1 MSEETPAADDLNFE
15 EFAPTQG
22 TWIETVC
29 GYFRDFL
36 DTDLKRARAP
46 KRSLSARDSSG
57 LLTGIALSKYPELN
71 HNLWGLLEKP
81 FDSELLQT
89 LKVRR
94 GKYMSRLS
102 GGVLS
107 VVKTQIN
114 STSEESVQAI
124 ADAVLTQARDMR
136 KALLDNP
143 DEYADRIS
151 QNIRR
156 ELLRAI
162 VVPLLSSLDSVFKN
176 QGNDSLESIYDLEEE
191 LGENLTANF
200 EEGKEEAVASVIVG
214 NNFDA
219 LDELIRDVCSLE
231 RVRFVC
237 TQFFENYATN
247 DFFKELFE
255 LDATLKLKENFQ
267 VYIYVCTLR
276 HGKKNYPL
284 IYFPVEV
291 SLQGTTLKVDLDS
304 RLLINKK
311 AVDFAV
317 GEINRSAEAPVAYTL
332 KDRTMYVAEGKS
344 VIDCIGQTLDDLAN
358 ALGMNGPIS
367 LRDRSPQKISRAEI
381 SIDNSLHFAAFDKAD
396 ESLLNDYEELL
407 TIFGEGGGPAADF
420 EEFITSFMT
429 ENPESYEKEIDLE
442 WAERGLQDRLVYD
455 SPVPLNE
462 EQRKIISG
470 LNKPDCRFI
479 AVEGPPGT
487 GKSHTITACVFD
499 AILRN
504 KNVLVLSDKKEA
516 LDVVE
521 KKIRETLK
529 KVRTDDNVQDP
540 ILRLG
545 KHGNTF
551 NKIMT
556 PRAIDKLKNSLAATR
571 SNKNSFDAEMEQREK
586 SLKSKIEKL
595 RASVGEID
603 MARILE
609 VQKNEAKFKFKGGE
623 SAQIL
628 QSSDFQLGVTAAT
641 RVAQFIADSK
651 IQTLMNWAGCGL
663 STTEFNDFI
672 NTQFQISK
680 ALGQVQ
686 IHEHLKRFGR
696 IELHSIPKLAK
707 LIDGYNEAR
716 MPIIGYLFSKSEKIR
731 LNRELSDT
739 FDYKNA
745 SMGHRQVGV
754 LSSAHESMQSI
765 LKSFNDCGLTEE
777 KEINMAFRQ
786 MLASQHIAV
795 EKIEFIRKV
804 HAGYEIAMSSDA
816 SLVLASLGLSK
827 DDYTP
832 VSAGA
837 AQDVV
842 SQLEEL
848 DQHIDEMRNLA
859 EAFESIPDFDYVR
872 ELEELE
878 KLHTQRLADMI
889 DERVVEFANARKQTA
904 GQIKDII
911 KRKQK
916 FPQELFSHLLEAFP
930 IIIAGI
936 RDYAEYVPLES
947 GLFDLIII
955 DEASQV
961 SIAQALPAFVRAKKI
976 LVLGDSNQFSN
987 VKAATASNLM
997 NKAYK
1002 EAIKKQYQAQEGPN
1016 IAQLNQVEMFDVKT
1030 SVLNFVE
1037 RVVNLKVSL
1046 RKHFRGYPEL
1056 INFSSKYFY
1065 QNNLQAVKIR
1075 GKRID
1080 EVITFTQVEHDGLID
1095 GLRNTNQMEIDLI
1108 IDQLSEMA
1116 EADDDQLDV
1125 MVVTPFREQQ
1135 KFILQT
1141 LHKRPDASDII
1152 ERLKLRVF
1160 TFDTCQG
1167 EEAHTVI
1174 YSLAATRER
1183 DHLNSIFPRS
1193 LENSAD
1199 VEENL
1204 RLQRLNVGFSRAK
1217 ERIWIFHS
1225 KPVEEY
1231 SNSIRTALQHFQRTL
1246 EMGRR
1251 GPDVSDVDPRSPM
1264 EKKVLN
1270 WLRSAPIIDELGN
1283 NVEIDSQFEMGV
1295 YLKQLDPTYR
1305 HPNYKVDFLVKVH
1318 GEENSA
1324 DIIIEYDGFEHF
1336 DDLDKVDAFN
1346 YQDYMKPADIE
1357 RQKILEGYGYQF
1369 LRINRYNV
1377 GENPVKTLDERL
1389 RRLIER
1395 TDSATERPGVLV
1407 EHQRQ
1412 REQLANREA
1421 KICHKCGEAKE
1432 LDEFFDRHLRDG
1444 MGGHGRICITC
1455 KRGAQSPTTLRRR
1468 RRR

>member
-1 MSEETPAADDLNFE
+1 MSEEMPTADDLDSE
-15 EFAPTQG
+15 EFKPMQD
-22 TWIETVC
+22 TWIKTVC

-46 KRSLSARDSSG
+46 KRSVSVRDSSG

-71 HNLWGLLEKP
+71 HDLWRLLEKP
-81 FDSELLQT
+81 FDYELSQT
-89 LKVRR
+89 LKIRR
-94 GKYMSRLS
+94 GKYISRLT
-102 GGVLS
+102 GGILAVIR
-107 VVKTQIN
+107 TQIN
-114 STSEESVQAI
+114 AVNEESVQAVTDSV
-124 ADAVLTQARDMR
+124 AARARDMQ
-136 KALLDNP
+136 KELSGDP

-151 QNIRR
+151 HAIRN
-156 ELLRAI
+156 ELLRAV
-162 VVPLLSSLDSVFKN
+162 VVPLLSNLDAAFKN
-176 QGNDSLESIYDLEEE
+176 QGGNSFDSLYDLEEE
-191 LGENLTANF
+191 LGENLTASF
-200 EEGKEEAVASVIVG
+200 EEGKAEAVADVIV
-214 NNFDA
+214 NNSFDA
-219 LDELIRDVCSLE
+219 LDELVRDVCSAE
-231 RVRFVC
+231 HVRAVC
-237 TQFFENYATN
+237 MQFFENYETS
-247 DFFKELFE
+247 DFFEELFE
-255 LDATLKLKENFQ
+255 LDSTLKLKENFQ
-267 VYIYVCTLR
+267 VYVYVCTLR
-276 HGKKNYPL
+276 CNKKSYPL

-291 SLQGTTLKVDLDS
+291 SLQNSTLEVELDS

-311 AVDFAV
+311 AVDFAI
-317 GEINRSAEAPVAYTL
+317 GEINKSAETNVAYTL
-332 KDRTMYVAEGKS
+332 KDRTIYVAEEES
-344 VIDCIGQTLDDLAN
+344 VIGCIEKHIDELAN
-358 ALGMNGPIS
+358 ALGMNGPIN
-367 LRDRSPQKISRAEI
+367 LRDHSPQKVSRARI
-381 SIDNSLHFAAFDKAD
+381 SIDNSLHFASFDKAD

-407 TIFGEGGGPAADF
+407 NIFDEGTGPAADF
-420 EEFITSFMT
+420 EQFITGFMT
-429 ENPESYEKEIDLE
+429 ENPESYESEIDRE
-442 WAERGLQDRLVYD
+442 WAERSLEDRLVYD

-499 AILRN
+499 AILRE

-529 KVRTDDNVQDP
+529 KVRKVRTDEDVQDP

-556 PRAIDKLKNSLAATR
+556 PRTINKLKKSLAATR
-571 SNKNSFDAEMEQREK
+571 SNKDAFNTEMKHREE
-586 SLKSKIEKL
+586 SLRNKIEKL
-595 RASVGEID
+595 RASASEVD
-603 MARILE
+603 MTQIAE
-609 VQKNEAKFKFKGGE
+609 VQRNEAQFRFEGHD

-628 QSSDFQLGVTAAT
+628 QSGDFQLGVSAAT
-641 RVAQFIADSK
+641 SIAWLMSDSR
-651 IQTLMNWAGCGL
+651 IQELMNWAQCGF
-663 STTEFNDFI
+663 SAAGFNDFI
-672 NTQFQISK
+672 NVQFKISK

-686 IHEHLKRFGR
+686 IHESLENFGQ
-696 IELHSIPKLAK
+696 IELRSISELAR

-716 MPIIGYLFSKSEKIR
+716 MPVIGFLFSKSEKIR
-731 LNRELSDT
+731 LNRELSEI
-739 FDYKNA
+739 FNYKDA
-745 SMGHRQVGV
+745 SRGHRQIDA
-754 LSSAHESMQSI
+754 LSSAYESIKAIQ
-765 LKSFNDCGLTEE
+765 KSFNDCGLSSE
-777 KEINMAFRQ
+777 KEINLAFRQ
-786 MLASQHIAV
+786 MLEGQYIAV
-795 EKIEFIRKV
+795 KDIELMRTA
-804 HAGYEIAMSSDA
+804 HADYTKAMSRDA

-827 DDYTP
+827 DDYMP
-832 VSAGA
+832 VSSEAS
-837 AQDVV
+837 QDVV
-842 SQLEEL
+842 NQLKEL
-848 DQHIDEMRNLA
+848 DQHIKNMRGLA
-859 EAFESIPDFDYVR
+859 ESFESIPDFDYVQ
-872 ELEELE
+872 ELAELE

-889 DERVVEFANARKQTA
+889 DERVVEFASARRQTA

-936 RDYAEYVPLES
+936 RDYAEYVPLEN

-987 VKAATASNLM
+987 VKAATASSIM

-1002 EAIKKQYQAQEGPN
+1002 ETIKKQYREQENPN
-1016 IAQLNQVEMFDVKT
+1016 IAQVNQVDMFDVKT

-1037 RVVNLKVSL
+1037 RAVNLKVSL

-1056 INFSSKYFY
+1056 IGFSSKYFY
-1065 QNNLQAVKIR
+1065 QNDLQAVKIR
-1075 GKRID
+1075 GKRIED
-1080 EVITFTQVEHDGLID
+1080 VITFTPVENDDLLD
-1095 GLRNTNQMEIDLI
+1095 VLRNTNQKEADLI
-1108 IDQLSEMA
+1108 IGHLSEMA
-1116 EADDDQLDV
+1116 EAADDSLDV
-1125 MVVTPFREQQ
+1125 MVITPFREQQ
-1135 KFILQT
+1135 KLILQA
-1141 LHKRPDASDII
+1141 LHKHRNAANII
-1152 ERLKLRVF
+1152 EKLKLRAF

-1174 YSLAATRER
+1174 YSLVATRER
-1183 DHLNSIFPRS
+1183 DNLNRIFPRS
-1193 LENSAD
+1193 LEGDAD

-1231 SNSIRTALQHFQRTL
+1231 SNSIRTALQHFERTL
-1246 EMGRR
+1246 EAGRR
-1251 GPDVSDVDPRSPM
+1251 GPDADDVDARSPM

-1270 WLRSAPIIDELGN
+1270 WLRAAPVISELGDS
-1283 NVEIDSQFEMGV
+1283 VEIEAQFEIGA

-1305 HPNYKVDFLVKVH
+1305 HPKYKVDFLVKVH
-1318 GEENSA
+1318 DGENSA

-1336 DDLDKVDAFN
+1336 NDLNEVDAFN

-1389 RRLIER
+1389 RHLIER
-1395 TDSATERPGVLV
+1395 TEANSENSGVLV
-1407 EHQRQ
+1407 EHLKQQ
-1412 REQLANREA
+1412 EQLDNREA
-1421 KICHKCGEAKE
+1421 KICQRCGEAK
-1432 LDEFFDRHLRDG
+1432 DINEFYDLHLQG
-1444 MGGHGRICITC
+1444 GLGGHGRICITC
-1455 KRGAQSPTTLRRR
+1455 KRGAQSRTRLRRR
-1468 RRR
+1468 

>member
-1 MSEETPAADDLNFE
+1 MKTPAARTARAAARVRGLDGRHLCGNTLGRISPAAFGIGMSEETPEADDLNFE

-36 DTDLKRARAP
+36 DTDLKRTRAP

-57 LLTGIALSKYPELN
+57 LLTGIALSKYPEFN
-71 HNLWGLLEKP
+71 HDLRNLLEKP
-81 FDSELLQT
+81 FGSKLVQT
-89 LKVRR
+89 LKVQQ

-102 GGVLS
+102 GGVRS
-107 VVKTQIN
+107 TVQTQIN
-114 STSEESVQAI
+114 SINEKSVQAI
-124 ADAVLTQARDMR
+124 ADAVLTQARDMQ
-136 KALLDNP
+136 KELSGDP

-162 VVPLLSSLDSVFKN
+162 VNPLLSNLDAVFKN
-176 QGNDSLESIYDLEEE
+176 QGNDSFESIYDLEEE
-191 LGENLTANF
+191 LGENLTASF
-200 EEGKEEAVASVIVG
+200 EEGRREAVAGVIVG
-214 NNFDA
+214 NDFDA
-219 LDELIRDVCSLE
+219 LEELVRDVCSLE
-231 RVRFVC
+231 RVRVIC

-247 DFFKELFE
+247 DFFKELSE
-255 LDATLKLKENFQ
+255 LNSTLKLKENFQ
-267 VYIYVCTLR
+267 VYIYICALR
-276 HGKKNYPL
+276 HDKKSYPL
-284 IYFPVEV
+284 VYFPVEV
-291 SLQGTTLKVDLDS
+291 YLQGATSKNLTLKVDLDS
-304 RLLINKK
+304 RLFINKR
-311 AVDFAV
+311 AIDFAV
-317 GEINRSAEAPVAYTL
+317 GEINRSAEAPVTYTL

-344 VIDCIGQTLDDLAN
+344 IIDCIGQTLGELTN
-358 ALGMNGPIS
+358 ALGMNGSIN
-367 LRDRSPQKISRAEI
+367 LRDHLPQRISRAEI
-381 SIDNSLHFAAFDKAD
+381 NIDNSLHFAAFDKAD

-407 TIFGEGGGPAADF
+407 TIFGKGTGPAADF
-420 EEFITSFMT
+420 EEFISSFMT
-429 ENPESYEKEIDLE
+429 ENPESYEKGIDQE
-442 WAERGLQDRLVYD
+442 WAERGLQDKLVYD

-529 KVRTDDNVQDP
+529 KVRRDKDVEDP

-556 PRAIDKLKNSLAATR
+556 RRMIDKLENSLAATR
-571 SNKNSFDAEMEQREK
+571 PNKNSFDAEMEQREK
-586 SLKSKIEKL
+586 ALKNKIEKL

-609 VQKNEAKFKFKGGE
+609 VQKNEAQFKFKGGE
-623 SAQIL
+623 SDQIL
-628 QSSDFQLGVTAAT
+628 QSRNFQLGVTAAT
-641 RVAQFIADSK
+641 CIAQFIADSK

-663 STTEFNDFI
+663 STTGFNHFI
-672 NTQFQISK
+672 NAQLKISK

-696 IELHSIPKLAK
+696 IESRSIPKLAK

-716 MPIIGYLFSKSEKIR
+716 MPIVGYLFSKSEKIR

-754 LSSAHESMQSI
+754 LLSAHESMQSI

-777 KEINMAFRQ
+777 KEINLAFRQ

-795 EKIEFIRKV
+795 EKIDIMRQA
-804 HAGYEIAMSSDA
+804 HAVYAKAMLSDA
-816 SLVLASLGLSK
+816 YFVLASLGLLK

-832 VSAGA
+832 VSAKADQGM
-837 AQDVV
+837 VK
-842 SQLEEL
+842 QLQEL
-848 DQHIDEMRNLA
+848 GRHIREVRSLA
-859 EAFESIPDFDYVR
+859 KAFESIPDFDYVR
-872 ELEELE
+872 ELAELE
-878 KLHTQRLADMI
+878 KLHTRRLADMI
-889 DERVVEFANARKQTA
+889 DERVVEFANENRQDAE
-904 GQIKDII
+904 QIKGII
-911 KRKQK
+911 RRKQK

-997 NKAYK
+997 NRAYK

-1016 IAQLNQVEMFDVKT
+1016 IAQLNQVSMFDVKT

-1037 RVVNLKVSL
+1037 YVVNLKVSL

-1056 INFSSKYFY
+1056 ISFSSKYFY
-1065 QNNLQAVKIR
+1065 QNDLQAVKIR

-1080 EVITFTQVEHDGLID
+1080 EVITFTPVEHDDLID
-1095 GLRNTNQMEIDLI
+1095 VLSNTNQMEADLI

-1116 EADDDQLDV
+1116 AADDDQLDV
-1125 MVVTPFREQQ
+1125 MVVTPFSGQQ

-1141 LHKRPDASDII
+1141 LHKRPNASEII

-1174 YSLAATRER
+1174 YSLVATRER
-1183 DHLNSIFPRS
+1183 DRLNMIFPRS
-1193 LENSAD
+1193 LDNGAE

-1251 GPDVSDVDPRSPM
+1251 GPDVGDVDPRSPM

-1270 WLRSAPIIDELGN
+1270 WLRSAPVIHELGN
-1283 NVEIDSQFEMGV
+1283 NVEIDPQFEIGV

-1305 HPNYKVDFLVKVH
+1305 HPKYKVDFLVKVH
-1318 GEENSA
+1318 GGGNSA

-1336 DDLDKVDAFN
+1336 DNLSEVDAFN

-1395 TDSATERPGVLV
+1395 TDSNNAP
-1407 EHQRQ
+1407 
-1412 REQLANREA
+1412 A
-1421 KICHKCGEAKE
+1421 
-1432 LDEFFDRHLRDG
+1432 
-1444 MGGHGRICITC
+1444 
-1455 KRGAQSPTTLRRR
+1455 
-1468 RRR
+1468 